1 MEKEEMLKLAA
12 EIGRGV
18 RDSEIMKNYL
28 KTETDYGRDAEL
40 QAAIT
45 EYSVQQKA
53 LEGANSGSFT
63 DPAVSEAITK
73 RMNELYGYI
82 SRSANFEAFNAARN
96 ALGNL
101 LDEINRAMMAEVSG
115 EGGGAEGS
123 DAAGCTA
130 TAPTAGAAAEPRKAV
145 RRISF

>member
-1 MEKEEMLKLAA
+1 MEKEEMLRLAA

-18 RDSEIMKNYL
+18 RDSEIMRNYL
-28 KTETDYGRDAEL
+28 KTEAEYGKDGEL

-82 SRSANFEAFNAARN
+82 SRSASFEAFNAARN

-115 EGGGAEGS
+115 EGGASDGS
-123 DAAGCTA
+123 DAAGCTGDCA
-130 TAPTAGAAAEPRKAV
+130 HCGGCR
-145 RRISF
+145 